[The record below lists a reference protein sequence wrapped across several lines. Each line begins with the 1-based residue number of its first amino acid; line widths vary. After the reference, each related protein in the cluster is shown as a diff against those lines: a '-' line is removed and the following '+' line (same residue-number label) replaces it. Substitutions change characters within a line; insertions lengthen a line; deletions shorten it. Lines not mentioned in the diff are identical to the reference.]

1 MSAAPEAADTI
12 ETAGTAVQVYVW
24 ELPVRITHWLVVLS
38 VLVLS
43 ATGFYIGDPFIAVSG
58 PARDHFVMGTMRV
71 VHLYAAIVFSL
82 ATLFRIYWLFAGNR
96 YSRWDEYLPL
106 SRERLRNTWEAIK
119 FFTFFRRDP
128 LPYPGQTGTAGLSY
142 AAIFLIQIVM
152 IFTGLALYT
161 VYAAPTSLFQA
172 FGFLIPLFGGL
183 QITRLIHHI
192 GMWLLLVFMVI
203 HIYLSI
209 LFSVTE
215 RSAIDSI
222 FSGYK
227 EMEVTLL
234 RETKFFEYIE
244 YREMTVTAPRET
256 DDA

>member
-1 MSAAPEAADTI
+1 MSAAPEAID
-12 ETAGTAVQVYVW
+12 TAGTAVSVYVW
-24 ELPVRITHWLVVLS
+24 ELPVRISHWLVVLS

-43 ATGFYIGDPFIAVSG
+43 ATGFYIGDPFIVVSG

-71 VHLYAAIVFSL
+71 IHLYAAIVFSL

-96 YSRWDEYLPL
+96 YARWDEYFLV
-106 SRERLRNTWEAIK
+106 SRKRLRNTWEAIK
-119 FFTFFRRDP
+119 FFSFLRRDP

-142 AAIFLIQIVM
+142 AAIFLIQLMM

-161 VYAAPTSLFQA
+161 VYAAPNSVFQA
-172 FGFLIPLFGGL
+172 FGFLVPLFGGL

-192 GMWLLLVFMVI
+192 GMWLLLIFIVI
-203 HIYLSI
+203 HVYLSI

-227 EMEVTLL
+227 EMEIRVL
-234 RETKFFEYIE
+234 RETQFPGYK
-244 YREMTVTAPRET
+244 EMTVTVPRET